1 MRFGV
6 LGPLA
11 VWTAGGEPVAVPG
24 AKVRALLAVL
34 LLNDGR
40 PVPADRL
47 IDDLWGDDPPRRNP
61 LGALSAKVSQLR
73 RALEDAQPGA
83 RELVVSRPPAYRLLL
98 DDEAVDVRRFHT
110 LTTRA
115 RQAGDPR
122 AGAAL
127 FAEALALWRGPAFAD
142 FADEP
147 FAQPVIARLAEQRLT
162 TLEDAAE
169 ARLALGEHAVLAAEL
184 GDLVAA
190 HPLRERLRAAYMRA
204 LYGAGRQS
212 EALESYEELRR
223 LLGDELGLDPGPELA
238 ALQRAILTQDLQAPP
253 APDRRPRS
261 NLPAP
266 HTELIG
272 RESAVAEIGALLREE
287 RLVTLTGPGGVG
299 KTRLA
304 TEVADGRRDLPDGV
318 WLVEL
323 AGVRTGVRTGVG
335 NGVRAGAVADAV
347 TAALD
352 IREGDRADLSAALRS
367 RDLLLVLDNCEHVI
381 DEVAAL
387 AERLLRT
394 SPGLRILATS
404 REPLALAGEVVW
416 DVPPLDVPGRDAE
429 PGALAESSAV
439 RLFVARTAAA
449 VRGFTLDDGNA
460 AAVGLLCRRLD
471 GIPLALEL
479 AATRIR
485 ALGVQGVV
493 DRLDDRFRLLAT
505 GHRGA
510 PPRQRTLMAMIDWSW
525 ELLTVPER
533 TVLRRLAVHA
543 DGCTVEAAES
553 VCGGDD
559 LDVLTLLVRLVD
571 RSLVVMLP
579 TPEGPRYRLL
589 ESVAA
594 YCADRLAE
602 AGEREWI
609 RRRHRDHYL
618 ALAERA
624 APLLRGPEQ
633 RHTLRLLDA
642 EAANLRAALDHC
654 LADSDAAAALRLTGA
669 LAWHWFLRGRLTE
682 ARRSLQAA
690 LSLAEDGTAAGT
702 GHGTADGAKDGGE
715 DGGEDVAGLADEA
728 RIWLAGFAAL
738 QGDAVGHTAD
748 HAAELAA
755 GQAAGHSASDT
766 ADHTAGHAADQVAG
780 HSAGQAAGHP
790 SGIADQVAVA
800 ERLDAGRGRA
810 GWFLAHASLGYLDLA
825 DSEKLLARALDA
837 AAAEGDRWAEA
848 AALMTRAHL
857 AHVRGDLAGLERDAT
872 RGARIFA
879 EIGDRWGRMGATG
892 WLAALAEAT
901 GDHAHATRLHR
912 EALGMAEDLGLWPEV
927 ATRLCWLGWIH
938 TQLGDHAAALDDG
951 ARALRLAGE
960 QGYRTGEIFAGTV
973 IAYASRRGGDLDTAE
988 THLRRLLEAAPYPP
1002 PNEDDPPSVHVPMLL
1017 VELGFAAELRGDA
1030 DTALRLHLEAFDLAA
1045 RLDAPRD
1052 QVGALEGLAGAL
1064 ALTGDHA
1071 AAAEVFGAAE
1081 AARDA
1086 SRLPPAPAERA
1097 DLDRVAAACRAAL
1110 GEESFAAARARGAL
1124 LGPEAARARHG
1135 RDHPDRAIQRS
1146 S

>member
-40 PVPADRL
+40 PVSADRL

-98 DDEAVDVRRFHT
+98 DDEAVDVRRFHA

-147 FAQPVIARLAEQRLT
+147 FAQAVIARLAEQRLT

-266 HTELIG
+266 HTELVG
-272 RESAVAEIGALLREE
+272 RESAVAEIGALLRDE

-304 TEVADGRRDLPDGV
+304 TEVAGGRRDLPDGV

-323 AGVRTGVRTGVG
+323 AGVRNGAG
-335 NGVRAGAVADAV
+335 NGVRNGLRAGAVADAV

-352 IREGDRADLSAALRS
+352 IREGDHADLSAALRS

-416 DVPPLDVPGRDAE
+416 DVPPLDVPGRDAG

-479 AATRIR
+479 AATRVR

-602 AGEREWI
+602 AGERERI

-633 RHTLRLLDA
+633 RRTLRLLDA

-654 LADSDAAAALRLTGA
+654 LADRDAAAALRLTGA

-690 LSLAEDGTAAGT
+690 LSLAEDGSAVST
-702 GHGTADGAKDGGE
+702 GHVGE
-715 DGGEDVAGLADEA
+715 DGGEDLARLADEV

-738 QGDAVGHTAD
+738 QGDA
-748 HAAELAA
+748 A
-755 GQAAGHSASDT
+755 GGA
-766 ADHTAGHAADQVAG
+766 
-780 HSAGQAAGHP
+780 
-790 SGIADQVAVA
+790 AVA
-800 ERLDAGRGRA
+800 DRLDAGRSRA
-810 GWFLAHASLGYLDLA
+810 VWFLAHTSLGYLDLA

-848 AALMTRAHL
+848 AALMTRAQL
-857 AHVRGDLAGLERDAT
+857 AHVRGDLAALERDA
-872 RGARIFA
+872 ARSARMFA
-879 EIGDRWGRMGATG
+879 EIGDRFGRMGATG

-912 EALGMAEDLGLWPEV
+912 EALGMAEELGLWPEV

-938 TQLGDHAAALDDG
+938 TQQGDHAAALDDG

-960 QGYRTGEIFAGTV
+960 QGYRPGEVFAGTV
-973 IAYASRRGGDLDTAE
+973 LAYASRRGGDLDTAE

-1002 PNEDDPPSVHVPMLL
+1002 AHEDDPPSVHVPMLL

-1030 DTALRLHLEAFDLAA
+1030 RAALRLHLEAFDLAA

-1071 AAAEVFGAAE
+1071 GAAEVLGAAE

-1086 SRLPPAPAERA
+1086 NRLPPAPAERA
-1097 DLDRVAAACRAAL
+1097 DLDRVTAACRDAL
-1110 GEESFAAARARGAL
+1110 GEESFTAARARGSL

-1135 RDHPDRAIQRS
+1135 RGHPYRAIQRS

>member
-40 PVPADRL
+40 PVSADRL

-323 AGVRTGVRTGVG
+323 AGVRNGARTGVG
-335 NGVRAGAVADAV
+335 NGMGAGAVADAV

-352 IREGDRADLSAALRS
+352 IREGDHADLSAALRS

-479 AATRIR
+479 AATRVR

-602 AGEREWI
+602 AGERERI

-690 LSLAEDGTAAGT
+690 LVLAEDGTADGT
-702 GHGTADGAKDGGE
+702 GHGTADGGE
-715 DGGEDVAGLADEA
+715 DGGEDIAGLADEV

-738 QGDAVGHTAD
+738 QGDIG
-748 HAAELAA
+748 
-755 GQAAGHSASDT
+755 DT
-766 ADHTAGHAADQVAG
+766 
-780 HSAGQAAGHP
+780 
-790 SGIADQVAVA
+790 AVA

-837 AAAEGDRWAEA
+837 AVAEGDRWAEA
-848 AALMTRAHL
+848 AALMTRAQL
-857 AHVRGDLAGLERDAT
+857 AHVRGDLTGLERDA
-872 RGARIFA
+872 ARSARMFA
-879 EIGDRWGRMGATG
+879 EIGDRFGRMGATG

-912 EALGMAEDLGLWPEV
+912 EALGMAEELGLWPEV
-927 ATRLCWLGWIH
+927 STRLCWLGWIH

-1030 DTALRLHLEAFDLAA
+1030 DAALRLHLEAFDLAA

-1110 GEESFAAARARGAL
+1110 GEEAFAAVRARGAL

>member
-11 VWTAGGEPVAVPG
+11 VWTAGGEPVTVPG

-40 PVPADRL
+40 PVSADRL

-147 FAQPVIARLAEQRLT
+147 FARPVIARLAEQRLT

-253 APDRRPRS
+253 APDRRRRS

-272 RESAVAEIGALLREE
+272 RESAVAEIGALLREK

-323 AGVRTGVRTGVG
+323 AGVRAGVRAGSG
-335 NGVRAGAVADAV
+335 NGGRNGVRAGAVADAV
-347 TAALD
+347 TASLDIRAGD
-352 IREGDRADLSAALRS
+352 IREGDIREGDHADLSAALRS
-367 RDLLLVLDNCEHVI
+367 RNLLLVLDNCEHVI

-429 PGALAESSAV
+429 PGALATSSAV
-439 RLFVARTAAA
+439 RLFVARAAAA

-460 AAVGLLCRRLD
+460 ATVGLLCRRLD

-479 AATRIR
+479 AATRVR

-510 PPRQRTLMAMIDWSW
+510 PPRQRTLTAMIDWSW

-533 TVLRRLAVHA
+533 TVLRRLAAHA

-579 TPEGPRYRLL
+579 APEGPRYRLL

-602 AGEREWI
+602 AGERERI

-633 RHTLRLLDA
+633 RRTLRLLDA
-642 EAANLRAALDHC
+642 ETANLRAALDHC
-654 LADSDAAAALRLTGA
+654 LADGDAAAALRLTGA

-682 ARRSLQAA
+682 ARRSLRAA
-690 LSLAEDGTAAGT
+690 LSLAENGA
-702 GHGTADGAKDGGE
+702 GHGGGHGAADGGADI
-715 DGGEDVAGLADEA
+715 ACLADEA

-738 QGDAVGHTAD
+738 QGDAG
-748 HAAELAA
+748 
-755 GQAAGHSASDT
+755 DT
-766 ADHTAGHAADQVAG
+766 
-780 HSAGQAAGHP
+780 
-790 SGIADQVAVA
+790 AVA
-800 ERLDAGRGRA
+800 ERLEADRGRA
-810 GWFLAHASLGYLDLA
+810 VWFLGHASLGYLDLA
-825 DSEKLLARALDA
+825 DSERLLARALDA
-837 AAAEGDRWAEA
+837 AVAEGDRWAEA

-857 AHVRGDLAGLERDAT
+857 AHVRGDLAALERDAT
-872 RGARIFA
+872 RGARMFA

-912 EALGMAEDLGLWPEV
+912 EALGMAEELGLWPEV
-927 ATRLCWLGWIH
+927 VTRLCWLGWIH
-938 TQLGDHAAALDDG
+938 TQQGDHAAAVDDG
-951 ARALRLAGE
+951 TRALRLAGE

-973 IAYASRRGGDLDTAE
+973 LAFASRRGGDLDTAE
-988 THLRRLLEAAPYPP
+988 THLRRLLEAAPYPAP
-1002 PNEDDPPSVHVPMLL
+1002 HEDDPPSVHVPMLL
-1017 VELGFAAELRGDA
+1017 VELGFVAELRADA
-1030 DTALRLHLEAFDLAA
+1030 DTALRLHREAFDLAA

-1064 ALTGDHA
+1064 ALAGDHA
-1071 AAAEVFGAAE
+1071 GAAEALGAAE

-1086 SRLPPAPAERA
+1086 NRLPPAPAERA
-1097 DLDRVAAACRAAL
+1097 DLDRVITACRATL

-1124 LGPEAARARHG
+1124 LGPASAPWPRAPGTPGTTPMAG
-1135 RDHPDRAIQRS
+1135 RGDLRGSDVNNPAIGV
-1146 S
+1146 